1 MNKELKDENQV
12 LKEQVDCLKAQ
23 LEETIKERDSLKNRV
38 SELENSLQALE
49 NDHKKLKFNFDE
61 TVRLNEI
68 LQNKLKISIVHD
80 LRNQIEQLTKELE
93 DSKNRIAIYQKES
106 QNVRKTL
113 SSKMQK
119 IKTQEQEITTLKKKI
134 QTLEIDLNKKS
145 QFCTKFLPEMQKSQA
160 LIEALCS
167 ENEQL
172 RKQLQEEYNKCKTRE
187 ENVSKILSQ
196 QTEQSAQTQLPAVKQ
211 PVQTGGGG
219 GEVSVQPSTRQ
230 QQALSLREQNYK
242 LMQQLETISRTF
254 MAQSL

>member
-68 LQNKLKISIVHD
+68 LQNKLKIS
-80 LRNQIEQLTKELE
+80 
-93 DSKNRIAIYQKES
+93 IAIYQKES